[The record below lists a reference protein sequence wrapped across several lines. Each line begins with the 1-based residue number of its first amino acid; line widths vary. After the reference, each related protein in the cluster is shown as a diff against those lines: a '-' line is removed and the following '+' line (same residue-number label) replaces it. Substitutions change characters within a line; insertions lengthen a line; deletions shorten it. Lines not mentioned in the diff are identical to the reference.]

1 MRNNFLLNWKE
12 LIVVICAL
20 LLLSACSS
28 TPKLNTYSTPNS
40 IKKTVTPIK
49 STDIVNLPKASSGKG
64 GYYQDDGPGEDI
76 PVNLEETIEPIPV
89 VEPYFRS
96 GNKPYTVFGETY
108 TPLTDTTTPFI
119 QRGYASWYGKKFHGR
134 RTSSGEKYD
143 MYKITAAHPTL
154 PIPSYAR
161 VTNVN
166 NGKQIIVRINDRGP
180 FHSSRIMDLSY
191 TAALKLDY
199 LAHGKAEVEV
209 ERLLPDDIQK
219 MAENRQYITSN
230 KDKKIAQVPSI
241 SESELQKSNLAL
253 EQMIAN
259 KGKDLKRIETN
270 NAALVSE
277 INQENKLGY
286 YLQYGAFA
294 LRENANANLLQL
306 QKIIP
311 TFVEVDNLN
320 VIKQGTLYRVQSG
333 PYSSREQAQSIA
345 NKVILGGVNPIM
357 VVVR

>member
-1 MRNNFLLNWKE
+1 MKNSLLLNCKE
-12 LIVVICAL
+12 LIILSFTL
-20 LLLSACSS
+20 LILSACSS
-28 TPKLNTYSTPNS
+28 SPKLNIPSVPTP
-40 IKKTVTPIK
+40 IKKNVTPIK
-49 STDIVNLPKASSGKG
+49 STATVNLPKANSGKG

-76 PVNLEETIEPIPV
+76 PVNLEESIDPIPV
-89 VEPYFRS
+89 VEPYSRS

-108 TPLTDTTTPFI
+108 TPITDTTTPFV

-161 VTNVN
+161 VTNLN

-209 ERLLPDDIQK
+209 ERLLPEDIQK
-219 MAENRQYITSN
+219 MAENREYIVSN
-230 KDKKIAQVPSI
+230 KEEKFRNASLI
-241 SESELQKSNLAL
+241 SDVELQKSSLAL
-253 EQMIAN
+253 DQMIAN
-259 KGKDLKRIETN
+259 KEKELINSDIKY
-270 NAALVSE
+270 AVSKSD
-277 INQENKLGY
+277 NKLEY

-294 LRENANANLLQL
+294 LRENANSNLIQL
-306 QKIIP
+306 QKIIS
-311 TFVEVDNLN
+311 TFIEVDNLN
-320 VIKQGTLYRVQSG
+320 VIQQGTLYRVQSG
-333 PYSSREQAQSIA
+333 PYQSRELAQNIA
-345 NKVILGGVNPIM
+345 NRVTLGGVNPII
-357 VVVR
+357 VVR